1 MVKQAPHLTRQFD
14 FYKHI
19 YKKIIQ
25 AATNRWVIPLPDMTV
40 QLVLSF
46 TSTGED
52 SDVMITQHYVPY
64 NRRTKIPIIL
74 PAKDILGAQ

>member
-40 QLVLSF
+40 QLVYLLHQL
-46 TSTGED
+46 E
-52 SDVMITQHYVPY
+52 
-64 NRRTKIPIIL
+64 RIPM
-74 PAKDILGAQ
+74 